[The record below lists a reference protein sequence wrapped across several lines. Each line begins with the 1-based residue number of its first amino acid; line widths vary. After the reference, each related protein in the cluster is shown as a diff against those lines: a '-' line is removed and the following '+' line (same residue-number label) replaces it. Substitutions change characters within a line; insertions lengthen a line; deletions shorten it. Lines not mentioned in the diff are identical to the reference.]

1 MSDSATPLG
10 SPAEFFAALDHL
22 AQTIDARAGGDPET
36 SYTARLLAKGA
47 PGCAKKLG
55 EEAVELVLAV
65 AAENEDAVASEA
77 ADVLYHLMVALRARG
92 VSLDQVG
99 AALAARQGMSGL
111 DEKASRTATEPD

>member
-1 MSDSATPLG
+1 MSNPKTPLG

-22 AQTIDARAGGDPET
+22 AHTIDARADGDPET

-55 EEAVELVLAV
+55 EEAVELALAL
-65 AAENEDAVASEA
+65 AAESEDAVASET

-92 VSLDQVG
+92 VALDQVG